1 MTNENK
7 VKKGSKKKRCC
18 LVPGLLVGLNIENN
32 LCTETCVQEACVHG
46 MFAGTQS
53 ARQAFRIEPPRLV
66 GVSFF
71 CFSLVTLASKGHSLL
86 RGASECCAVS
96 VSPLLSVV
104 WSVLGHDQIQTF
116 CLALGLGTCRRHG
129 NSRHS

>member
-7 VKKGSKKKRCC
+7 VKKGSKKKRCW
-18 LVPGLLVGLNIENN
+18 LVPGLLVGLNNENN
-32 LCTETCVQEACVHG
+32 LCTETCIQEACVHG

-53 ARQAFRIEPPRLV
+53 ARQAFRIETRRLV

-71 CFSLVTLASKGHSLL
+71 CFSLVTLASEGHSLL
-86 RGASECCAVS
+86 RSDASASECCAVS

-104 WSVLGHDQIQTF
+104 WSVLEHDQVQTDI
-116 CLALGLGTCRRHG
+116 LLGAQTG
-129 NSRHS
+129 NL